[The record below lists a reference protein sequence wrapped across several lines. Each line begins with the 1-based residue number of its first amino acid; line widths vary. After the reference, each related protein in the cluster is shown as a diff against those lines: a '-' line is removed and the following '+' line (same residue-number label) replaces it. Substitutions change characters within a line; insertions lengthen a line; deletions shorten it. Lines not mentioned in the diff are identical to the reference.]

1 MTLKTMSIF
10 GICARKLAFMDY
22 TGDHRREPF
31 AFDQM
36 KQYTA
41 LNRKRRAAGAV
52 PVPFL
57 QLFNVSLVLRIK
69 MAILHKHE
77 SSMIEENYRWHD

>member
-1 MTLKTMSIF
+1 
-10 GICARKLAFMDY
+10 MDY

-57 QLFNVSLVLRIK
+57 QLFNVPPVLRIK
-69 MAILHKHE
+69 MAFQHHTRKMMV
-77 SSMIEENYRWHD
+77 SF